1 MDINYDELF
10 GLEPEEDPA
19 GEEAPE
25 VTDPAEDPEDVG
37 EEDQDVAD
45 PDEADA
51 GEEESE
57 DADGDDDQD
66 DQQTKSK
73 PQTPEERR
81 AQAAARRQREQQEAI
96 DAAVR
101 AERERNQAAWDA
113 HYRAMGIRDPYHGN
127 REVTTQA
134 EYEAYLAARD
144 EKNLER
150 DLRSGKMTPEQFREQ
165 VNRQAQ
171 VQARQQAEQ
180 MQQQAAGRAEVER
193 QFALLQKAEPTV
205 KSLDDVMRDPVFVA
219 AFAATKDMTKAY
231 RMAHVDEIEARAKG
245 AAAAGVAGDGKAHLR
260 RAGTRGGGAP
270 TITREMIEQYRIF
283 DPDITVEEIRQFEA
297 KYQKNRKK

>member
-10 GLEPEEDPA
+10 GLEPEEMPA
-19 GEEAPE
+19 GEEEPE
-25 VTDPAEDPEDVG
+25 VADPADDPEDVG
-37 EEDQDVAD
+37 EEEQDVAD
-45 PDEADA
+45 PDEDDA
-51 GEEESE
+51 GEDEPEEE
-57 DADGDDDQD
+57 GEPEEEPAG
-66 DQQTKSK
+66 KK

-81 AQAAARRQREQQEAI
+81 AQAAARRQREQQEAV

-113 HYRAMGIRDPYHGN
+113 HYKAMGIRDPYHGN

-150 DLRSGKMTPEQFREQ
+150 DLKSGKMTPERFREQ
-165 VNRQAQ
+165 VNRQAEA
-171 VQARQQAEQ
+171 QARQQAEQ
-180 MQQQAAGRAEVER
+180 LQQQAAGRAEVER
-193 QFALLQKAEPTV
+193 QFAELQKAEPTV
-205 KSLDDVMRDPVFVA
+205 KSLDDVMQDPIFVA
-219 AFAATKDMTKAY
+219 AFAATKDMTRAY

-245 AAAAGVAGDGKAHLR
+245 AAAAGSAGDGKSHLR

-270 TITREMIEQYRIF
+270 MITRDVIEQYRIF
-283 DPDITVEEIRQFEA
+283 DPDITIEEIRQYEA
-297 KYQKNRKK
+297 KYQKTKKK